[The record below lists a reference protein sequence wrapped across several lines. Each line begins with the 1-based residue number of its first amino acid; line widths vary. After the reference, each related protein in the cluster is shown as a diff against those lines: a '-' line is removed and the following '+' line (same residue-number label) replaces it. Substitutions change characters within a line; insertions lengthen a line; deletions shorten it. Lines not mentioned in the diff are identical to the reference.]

1 MTADGAWVGTG
12 AGAPP
17 VRDDGESYGAAVD
30 IATLRAC
37 GRGGRGGMRGVPVH
51 IAHVDDTPSP
61 PTAAP
66 GPPNE
71 GLGALFVRFLRFG
84 LLAWGGP
91 VAQIAM
97 IREQL
102 VERERWIPRARFNRV
117 LAVYQAL
124 PGPEAHELCVYFGM
138 LARGRGGA
146 VVAGLGFMLPGLVL
160 MLALSWAYV
169 RLGLGSP
176 LWRGALLGCQ
186 GAVVALIVRAVVR
199 IGGGALSSPMLWGV
213 AVGSVVAQLAGVDP
227 ILVLALSG
235 VANALWVRSRSRGGD
250 AHPLVLALPPLAG
263 LAHALRLTESVQL
276 AAPTWVGTLPRMAI
290 AAASASTA
298 APFVPA
304 VADVLPSLVT
314 LFASGL
320 RAGLLTFGGA
330 YTAIPFLRADAV
342 LGGGWMTDAQFVDG
356 LALSS
361 VLPAPFIIFST
372 FVGYLGGGLPGAL
385 VLTAGVFL
393 PAFAFTLAGHDQ
405 LERLVERPGT
415 HAFLDGVTAGVV
427 GVIAVTA
434 WTVGQGVLDSALPV
448 ATFVCAMVALFRFR
462 APATVAWVV
471 GGAALLGMVVAR
483 G

>member
-1 MTADGAWVGTG
+1 VL
-12 AGAPP
+12 
-17 VRDDGESYGAAVD
+17 E
-30 IATLRAC
+30 
-37 GRGGRGGMRGVPVH
+37 GGGVH
-51 IAHVDDTPSP
+51 IPVMTDVHAAEP
-61 PTAAP
+61 AP
-66 GPPNE
+66 GGVPNE
-71 GLGALFVRFLRFG
+71 GLWSLFRRFLRFG

-102 VERERWIPRARFNRV
+102 VEREQWISRERFNRV

-138 LARGRGGA
+138 LARGRAGA
-146 VVAGLGFMLPGLVL
+146 IVAGLGFMLPGLVL
-160 MLALSWAYV
+160 MLLLSWAYV
-169 RLGLGSP
+169 RFGLVSP

-186 GAVVALIVRAVVR
+186 GAVVALIVRATVR
-199 IGGGALSSPMLWGV
+199 IGGGALSSPMLWGIAV
-213 AVGSVVAQLAGVDP
+213 AAVGAQLAGGNAIV
-227 ILVLALSG
+227 VLALAGAVHATWARRGTPGPDGRHGGLASPALLSPLSQLVPALQLP
-235 VANALWVRSRSRGGD
+235 VAVQLTAS
-250 AHPLVLALPPLAG
+250 AAAALPA
-263 LAHALRLTESVQL
+263 ALPTLTEL
-276 AAPTWVGTLPRMAI
+276 L
-290 AAASASTA
+290 
-298 APFVPA
+298 
-304 VADVLPSLVT
+304 
-314 LFASGL
+314 ASGL

-342 LGGGWMTDAQFVDG
+342 VGGGWMTDAQFVDG

-372 FVGYLGGGLPGAL
+372 FVGFLGGGLIGAL

-434 WTVGQGVLDSALPV
+434 WTVGQGVLTSALPV

-462 APATVAWVV
+462 APATVAWVM